1 MRGQL
6 QNLWRLARLP
16 WTRRDRGRVLNVG
29 GRSLDGARNRVD
41 LGTLSTRESHE
52 FIAKPSRDQCR
63 RNQSDNPREDR
74 RDRGAPSLFHDRNAD
89 LLLQRLLEQIRSHP
103 TRQILCASKAGKRR
117 SRYQKRRRDQHGS

>member
-63 RNQSDNPREDR
+63 RNQSDNPHEDR
-74 RDRGAPSLFHDRNAD
+74 RDRGAPLLVHERNGD
-89 LLLQRLLEQIRSHP
+89 LLLQRLLEQVRSHP
-103 TRQILCASKAGKRR
+103 ARQLLCASKAGRR
-117 SRYQKRRRDQHGS
+117 HG